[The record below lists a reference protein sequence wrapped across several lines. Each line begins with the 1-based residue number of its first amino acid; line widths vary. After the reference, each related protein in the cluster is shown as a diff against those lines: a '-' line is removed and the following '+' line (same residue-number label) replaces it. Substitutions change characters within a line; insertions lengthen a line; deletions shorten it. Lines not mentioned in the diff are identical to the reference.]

1 MNDLFVALRTTGPA
15 AIAAT
20 SAETSPESTS
30 VSVTPSPSIQTVVQ
44 NHVTTNTSSVTPP
57 TPPPAT
63 STTTESL
70 NVPSVSE
77 SRCSNKSS
85 SSNEDGCN
93 FIKIG
98 SFGKA
103 GVNGLIDIDNVATKY
118 SMDDHAFHKGGVHG
132 SFGKASIS
140 SAFR

>member
-1 MNDLFVALRTTGPA
+1 MIYRTTGTANATTA
-15 AIAAT
+15 AA
-20 SAETSPESTS
+20 SSETSPESTS

-44 NHVTTNTSSVTPP
+44 NHVITNTSVTPP
-57 TPPPAT
+57 P
-63 STTTESL
+63 STTEL
-70 NVPSVSE
+70 LGVPSVSE
-77 SRCSNKSS
+77 SRCSNKST

-103 GVNGLIDIDNVATKY
+103 GVNGLIDIDNVATRY
-118 SMDDHAFHKGGVHG
+118 VDDHAFHKGGVQG